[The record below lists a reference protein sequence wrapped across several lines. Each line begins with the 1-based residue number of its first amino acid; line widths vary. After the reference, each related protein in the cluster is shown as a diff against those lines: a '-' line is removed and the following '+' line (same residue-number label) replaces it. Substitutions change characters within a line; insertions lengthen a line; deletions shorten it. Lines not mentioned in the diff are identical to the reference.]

1 MGFAVYLDRLECP
14 EHITNEYDID
24 NVLIYDAKDASD
36 GGLAGEADRIRAGG
50 ESLMTQQHLPKGIR
64 YRKLLEYRNGEVRTI
79 EIN

>member
-1 MGFAVYLDRLECP
+1 MEQGSIP
-14 EHITNEYDID
+14 DI
-24 NVLIYDAKDASD
+24 
-36 GGLAGEADRIRAGG
+36 GGLAGEVDRIRAGG